1 MRSALVVLFVFGS
14 GCADYAEYRTGGSG
28 SPASR
33 GATCKN
39 AAPYGRSFGAVLSK
53 QYPAKND
60 AISTVESSV
69 VASCESD
76 KWPTEVLTCL
86 GNAKDPAASEACI
99 STLSPELQKKMED
112 SAFAKMK

>member
-1 MRSALVVLFVFGS
+1 MRSALVVVFVLLS

-39 AAPYGRSFGAVLSK
+39 AAPYGRSLGAVLAK
-53 QYPAKND
+53 EYPKKND

-76 KWPTEVLTCL
+76 KWPTEVLSCL
-86 GNAKDPAASEACI
+86 GNAKDPNAQDACV
-99 STLSPELQKKMED
+99 STLSAELQKKMED
-112 SAFAKMK
+112 AAIAKLK